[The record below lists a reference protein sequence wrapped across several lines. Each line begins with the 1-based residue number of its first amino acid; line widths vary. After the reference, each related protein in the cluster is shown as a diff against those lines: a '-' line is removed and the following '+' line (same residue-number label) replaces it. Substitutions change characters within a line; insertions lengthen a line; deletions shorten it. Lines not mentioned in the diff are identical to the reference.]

1 MTRITAFA
9 GLLCLCLV
17 IVAGAADRVG
27 NARLFPFPLV
37 EAERMITRWFA
48 ASSFQ
53 TAVAETG
60 GGDKQVRAQKAAEEW
75 KIVLKPSSPL
85 NTEVSARCS
94 VAGVEDAVRLETFWA
109 ALDRYAK
116 GSQQVKGESRPA
128 APARDWSAPTAVLRH
143 QEATV
148 CLENAAGTG
157 HIQLSGF
164 VCDDSGLILTTAHDM
179 KEHSALTVITGDG
192 RRFHGRT
199 VKLDHLRDL
208 ALIQAGF
215 RPGHTISPARGR
227 LTLDLGETIYA
238 IGCPQGSLG
247 GVYVGTV
254 NSPPRLANAMPLW
267 QVGMTVFP
275 GSSGSPVFDG
285 RGNLVGVIKGRF
297 RGTNWIGFL
306 IPVSIVLEFL
316 GR

>member
-116 GSQQVKGESRPA
+116 GSQQVKGN
-128 APARDWSAPTAVLRH
+128 PARRH
-143 QEATV
+143 Q
-148 CLENAAGTG
+148 LGTG
-157 HIQLSGF
+157 QPRRRCSGIRKRRSAWRMLREPATSSFPDSYVMIQ
-164 VCDDSGLILTTAHDM
+164 D
-179 KEHSALTVITGDG
+179 
-192 RRFHGRT
+192 
-199 VKLDHLRDL
+199 
-208 ALIQAGF
+208 
-215 RPGHTISPARGR
+215 
-227 LTLDLGETIYA
+227 
-238 IGCPQGSLG
+238 
-247 GVYVGTV
+247 
-254 NSPPRLANAMPLW
+254 
-267 QVGMTVFP
+267 
-275 GSSGSPVFDG
+275 
-285 RGNLVGVIKGRF
+285 
-297 RGTNWIGFL
+297 
-306 IPVSIVLEFL
+306 
-316 GR
+316 